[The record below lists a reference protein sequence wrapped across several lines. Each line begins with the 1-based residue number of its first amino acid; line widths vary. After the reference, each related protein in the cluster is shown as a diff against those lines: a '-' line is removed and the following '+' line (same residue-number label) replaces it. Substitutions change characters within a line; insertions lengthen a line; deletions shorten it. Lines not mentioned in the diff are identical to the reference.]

1 VVQQS
6 LADSVGC
13 DIPGEVPWL
22 ASAKRCVWPLFKI
35 CEGQTKF
42 AVPSLKESVCKTAS
56 HIKYYKTNDKR
67 ATIMVI
73 LKHETGFRW
82 LYSPAD
88 DKCECLG
95 AEATTYFSMYT
106 K

>member
-1 VVQQS
+1 MVS
-6 LADSVGC
+6 KCKALCGM
-13 DIPGEVPWL
+13 
-22 ASAKRCVWPLFKI
+22 WPLFKI
-35 CEGQTKF
+35 CEGPTKF
-42 AVPSLKESVCKTAS
+42 PVPSIKDSVSKTAS

-82 LYSPAD
+82 LYCPTDAD
-88 DKCECLG
+88 DKCECRG
-95 AEATTYFSMYT
+95 AEATTYCSMYT